1 MTRLLQMC
9 NLINYFCRRMAYHNI
24 LLIDDDVEDRTI
36 FRNALREV
44 HPSATFTE
52 MNDARKALNALSEIQ
67 LTPDVIFLDLNMPEM
82 NGLEFLLEVKKNAQL
97 APIHVIV
104 FTTSSHKPTMELAKD
119 LGAKDFVTKPNRIS
133 ELLQI
138 LRTHVCD

>member
-1 MTRLLQMC
+1 MTRLLQMWGTKD
-9 NLINYFCRRMAYHNI
+9 YFCRQMLYNNI
-24 LLIDDDVEDRTI
+24 LLIDDDVEDRAM
-36 FRNALREV
+36 FRNALLEV
-44 HPSATFTE
+44 HPSVNFTE
-52 MNDARKALNALSEIQ
+52 MNDARKALVALSDMR

-82 NGLEFLLEVKKNAQL
+82 NGLEFLIEVKKSEVL

-138 LRTHVCD
+138 LRSQVGG